1 MKPCDTCCG
10 ESPISQST
18 PCVLLLKHGSGQL
31 CSAGVV
37 YDLQPEQVAQHM
49 NFQLTKKYE

>member
-18 PCVLLLKHGSGQL
+18 LCVLLVKHGSDQR